1 MRLNKQFL
9 SLMMAGTVLSACTMA
24 PSYER
29 PTAPV
34 SPSWPGETISTLP
47 EDAQAHIGAIAWKD
61 FFQSA
66 GVRTAIQ
73 TALDNNRDLR
83 IAALNI
89 EAARAVHR
97 IQRADLLPSI
107 GASGQATVQR
117 TSDDL
122 TLPGA
127 DNRTEIYQAN
137 VGVTAFELDVFGR
150 IRSLNDAALQEYL
163 ATREAANAVR
173 IALIAET
180 ANAYLQLRA
189 DEKILGLTRETLAT
203 QEKSADLISKRQ
215 ELGVSSA
222 LETAQAQTALET
234 ARANLAFYERRVAQ
248 SRNALTLLMGVP
260 DNTAALPEETLDG
273 VALMDT
279 LPVGLP
285 STVLL
290 LRPDVRQAEHTLQ
303 ADNARIGAAR
313 AAFFPRIALT
323 GAFGF
328 ASDDLGGLFSSG
340 GANAWSFIP
349 QITMPIF
356 EAGRNKANLDLAS
369 IRTDIGVANYERTI
383 QSAFREVA
391 DELAARRTLGTQLE
405 AQTRLVAATQ
415 SAYNVS
421 DARYRE
427 GIDNY
432 LAVLDA
438 QRSLYAAQQGQI
450 DLERQQRVNLVNLY
464 KALGGGAGE

>member
-1 MRLNKQFL
+1 MRLTKSHL
-9 SLMMAGTVLSACTMA
+9 SLMLAGTILSACTMA

-29 PTAPV
+29 PAAPV
-34 SPSWPGETISTLP
+34 SPSWPNETISTLP
-47 EDAQAHIGAIAWKD
+47 EDAQASIATIGWQD
-61 FFQSA
+61 FFQSS
-66 GVRTAIQ
+66 GLRTAIQ
-73 TALDNNRDLR
+73 TALDNNRDLK

-89 EAARAVHR
+89 EAARASYN

-107 GASGQATVQR
+107 GANGQATVQR

-122 TLPGA
+122 TMPGA

-150 IRSLNDAALQEYL
+150 VRSLNEGALQDYL

-180 ANAYLQLRA
+180 ANAYLQFRA
-189 DEKILGLTRETLAT
+189 DQKILDLTRDTLTA
-203 QEKSADLISKRQ
+203 QESSAGLIDKRK

-222 LETAQAQTALET
+222 LDVAQAQTALET
-234 ARANLAFYERRVAQ
+234 ARANLALYERRIAQ

-260 DNTAALPEETLDG
+260 YGSVALPDETLDD
-273 VALMDT
+273 VAFMNA

-313 AAFFPRIALT
+313 AAFFPRISLT

-340 GANAWSFIP
+340 GANAWSFVP

-356 EAGRNKANLDLAS
+356 ESGRNIANLDLADVRKN
-369 IRTDIGVANYERTI
+369 IAVANYERTI
-383 QSAFREVA
+383 QSAFREVS
-391 DELAARRTLGTQLE
+391 DELDARRTLGAQLE
-405 AQTRLVAATQ
+405 AQTRLAAAAQ

-421 DARYRE
+421 DARYKE

-438 QRSLYAAQQGQI
+438 QRSLYAAQQGKI
-450 DLERQQRVNLVNLY
+450 DIERQKLVNLVNLY
-464 KALGGGAGE
+464 KALGGGTDE